1 MGFLARLGGESIFY
15 LNMAGKMTLLFLE
28 CLWAMVRPPYKVRE
42 VARQMHFIGV
52 RSVFVIAFTG
62 LFTGM
67 VLGLQGYHIL
77 KNYGSVSALGG
88 GVGIGL
94 VRELGPVLAALM
106 VIGRAGSAICA
117 ELGIMRNSE
126 QIDALECMAVDPVK
140 YLLAPKYLAAL
151 ISVPLLIFIFDVV
164 GIVGGYVVGVAIM
177 DLSWGAYFQSMYDM
191 VTWHDMA
198 MGLWKAFIFG
208 LLMVWIATAKG
219 YLLHLEKDGG
229 FGAEGVS
236 RATTSTV
243 VLSSVAVLVW
253 DYLIG
258 ALMIQQ

>member
-1 MGFLARLGGESIFY
+1 MDALGFIGREAVYY
-15 LNMAGKMTLLFLE
+15 LRIAGRMTFFLLSCVAASLT
-28 CLWAMVRPPYKVRE
+28 PPYKFRE
-42 VARQMHFIGV
+42 IIRQMHFIGV

-77 KNYGSVSALGG
+77 KNYGSVSALGA

-117 ELGIMRNSE
+117 EIGIMRNSE

-140 YLLAPKYLAAL
+140 YLLAPKFIAAM
-151 ISVPLLIFIFDVV
+151 ISVPLLIAIFDIV
-164 GIVGGYVVGVAIM
+164 GVVGGYMVGVAIL
-177 DLSWGAYFQSMYDM
+177 DVSWGSFFQGMYDA
-191 VTWHDMA
+191 VTWHDVS
-198 MGLWKAFIFG
+198 MGLWKSFSFA
-208 LLMVWIATAKG
+208 LLMIWISTGRG
-219 YLLHLEKDGG
+219 YFLHLERDGG

-236 RATTSTV
+236 RATTGTV
-243 VLSSVAVLVW
+243 VWSSVAVLMW

-258 ALMIQQ
+258 ALML